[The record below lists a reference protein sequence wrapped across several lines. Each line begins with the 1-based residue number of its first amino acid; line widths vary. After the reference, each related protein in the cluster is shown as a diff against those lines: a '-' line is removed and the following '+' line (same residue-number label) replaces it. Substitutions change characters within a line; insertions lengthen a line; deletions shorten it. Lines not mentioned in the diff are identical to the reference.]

1 VGTVLGGRYRVVRL
15 IGRGGMGSVY
25 EAVQIDL
32 ERPVAVKVLNPE
44 LAGDAEGIRRFQR
57 EAKAAA
63 ALAHPSIV
71 QVTDFR
77 AEPAPAY
84 LVMDLLRGQSL
95 AGRIKERGRLP
106 ADRVAHIGMQVLD
119 ALEVAHDLGIVH
131 RDIKPDN
138 VFLTQAAGSED
149 VVKVLDF
156 GVAKLMLPETRD
168 PALASTALTAL
179 GAVVGT
185 PEYMAPEQARGRD
198 VDRRTDLY
206 ALGASLYHALSGRVP
221 FSAPSVNA
229 LLFAIVEDAPL
240 SLASLRGDL
249 DPGLVAVI
257 DRAMQKRPD
266 DRYQSAAEFREAL
279 RAFVPQPYS
288 APRSAKARMPISG
301 SSVTGSTG
309 AATTT
314 TAGAV
319 AASTPT
325 PTQGRTRLL
334 PIVALLTVG
343 AALAAVLI
351 GRPATTAP
359 PVAATGST
367 AVAAL
372 SSTVAPVATASIAS
386 AAASTPVSPSASAA
400 PSESAS
406 LIAPGPKPGPKDGPL
421 PGPAKSA
428 PSEVPTKPASGKA
441 TGGKKASLASAVT
454 DDVVSW
460 VDLRT
465 AIEGR
470 AGALDACYAA
480 AEFDPVD
487 HRSMDYHLDVLAD
500 GTVGGVSW
508 YSTPRPASLDPCVTK
523 VLSGLK
529 LPATKAGKVKL
540 ILVSRVK

>member
-1 VGTVLGGRYRVVRL
+1 MGSEVGTQVASEVAVGAVLGGRYRIVRL

-44 LAGDAEGIRRFQR
+44 LARDAEGIRRFHR

-63 ALAHPSIV
+63 SLAHPSIV

-77 AEPAPAY
+77 AVPAPAY
-84 LVMDLLRGQSL
+84 LVMDLLRGESL
-95 AGRIKERGRLP
+95 AGRIRDRGRLP

-119 ALEVAHDLGIVH
+119 ALEVAHDMGIVH

-185 PEYMAPEQARGRD
+185 PEYMAPEQARGRE

-240 SLASLRGDL
+240 SLSSLRGDL

-257 DRAMQKRPD
+257 DRAMRKRPE
-266 DRYQSAAEFREAL
+266 DRYPSAAEFREAL
-279 RAFVPQPYS
+279 HPFVPQPYS
-288 APRSAKARMPISG
+288 APRSASAKTTPTSQP
-301 SSVTGSTG
+301 
-309 AATTT
+309 ATTT
-314 TAGAV
+314 GAV
-319 AASTPT
+319 ATRAAASPPRRTGVLPLVALLAVGAAVAVVLVVRRPPPTVPPIVAVGAAPVASTPT
-325 PTQGRTRLL
+325 VP
-334 PIVALLTVG
+334 
-343 AALAAVLI
+343 
-351 GRPATTAP
+351 
-359 PVAATGST
+359 
-367 AVAAL
+367 
-372 SSTVAPVATASIAS
+372 SSTPSATVIAPVASLA
-386 AAASTPVSPSASAA
+386 PSPS
-400 PSESAS
+400 PSPVAV
-406 LIAPGPKPGPKDGPL
+406 KPPISIPSKPDPVGKPE
-421 PGPAKSA
+421 PAK
-428 PSEVPTKPASGKA
+428 PTASGKPS
-441 TGGKKASLASAVT
+441 GGKTAFLASAIT

-460 VDLRT
+460 ADLK
-465 AIEGR
+465 AAFEGR
-470 AGALDACYAA
+470 AGAINACYAA
-480 AEFDPVD
+480 AETDPVD
-487 HRSMDYHLDVLAD
+487 HQSMDYHLDVLAD

-508 YSTPRPASLDPCVTK
+508 YSTPRPASLDPCVIK
-523 VLSGLK
+523 ALSALH
-529 LPATKAGKVKL
+529 LPATKAGKVKI

>member
-1 VGTVLGGRYRVVRL
+1 MDTEAVSEVAVGAVLGGRYRIVRL

-44 LAGDAEGIRRFQR
+44 LARDAEGIRRFQR

-84 LVMDLLRGQSL
+84 LVMDLLRGESL
-95 AGRIKERGRLP
+95 AGRIRDRGRLP

-119 ALEVAHDLGIVH
+119 ALEVAHDMGIVH

-185 PEYMAPEQARGRD
+185 PEYMAPEQARGRE

-240 SLASLRGDL
+240 SLSSLRGDL

-257 DRAMQKRPD
+257 DRAMRKRPE

-288 APRSAKARMPISG
+288 APRSASAKTTP
-301 SSVTGSTG
+301 TGQP
-309 AATTT
+309 ATTT
-314 TAGAV
+314 GGAV
-319 AASTPT
+319 AAQAPASAPRRS
-325 PTQGRTRLL
+325 GVL
-334 PIVALLTVG
+334 PIVALLAVG
-343 AALAAVLI
+343 AAIAVVVV
-351 GRPATTAP
+351 RRSPPASP
-359 PVAATGST
+359 IVALGST
-367 AVAAL
+367 VASNPESA
-372 SSTVAPVATASIAS
+372 SSNPAAPASAPVATTVAEVASPPA
-386 AAASTPVSPSASAA
+386 PSAS
-400 PSESAS
+400 PSPVAV
-406 LIAPGPKPGPKDGPL
+406 KPPTLL
-421 PGPAKSA
+421 PDKPEPAKPT
-428 PSEVPTKPASGKA
+428 PSSKP
-441 TGGKKASLASAVT
+441 TGGKTAVLASAIT
-454 DDVVSW
+454 DEVVSW
-460 VDLRT
+460 ADLRT
-465 AIEGR
+465 ALEGR
-470 AGALDACYAA
+470 AGAINACYAA
-480 AEFDPVD
+480 AETDPVD

-500 GTVGGVSW
+500 GTIGGVSW
-508 YSTPRPASLDPCVTK
+508 FSTPRPASLDPCVIK
-523 VLSGLK
+523 ALSSLH
-529 LPATKAGKVKL
+529 LPATKAGKVKI
-540 ILVSRVK
+540 ILASRVK